1 MHMPDPHNDPF
12 GARTTVSTPLGDRTV
27 YRLDALGAKVDALP
41 YCIKVLLEACLR
53 NCDGRVVTED
63 AVRAVLK
70 FRRIEPDEAIGFHNL
85 GVLAEK
91 QGGTRRA
98 VAAYRQAL
106 GLDPTLVPAA
116 KHLAWILATS
126 SDAGLRD
133 GKEAVRR
140 LERCMK
146 APGRRPADVL
156 ATLAAAHAETGDF
169 DAAVGWQTK
178 ALRAAPENR
187 VADYRSALRRYGDHQ
202 PYRQDPRRQAD
213 APWAPRYRILIS
225 DR

>member
-1 MHMPDPHNDPF
+1 MQSFALAEEQPD
-12 GARTTVSTPLGDRTV
+12 LLL
-27 YRLDALGAKVDALP
+27 RLAQLYLTNGQA
-41 YCIKVLLEACLR
+41 E
-53 NCDGRVVTED
+53 N
-63 AVRAVLK
+63 AVRAIRK
-70 FRRIEPDEAIGFHNL
+70 FRRIEPDEAIGIHNL
-85 GVLAEK
+85 GVVAEQ
-91 QGGTRRA
+91 QGDARRA

-106 GLDPTLVPAA
+106 DLDPTLVPAA

-126 SDAGLRD
+126 GDAGLRD
-133 GKEAVRR
+133 GTEAVRR

-146 APGRRPADVL
+146 ATGLRGADVL

-202 PYRQDPRRQAD
+202 PYRQDPRQQAD
-213 APWAPRYRILIS
+213 APWDPRYHILIS